1 MKNTPQTIAY
11 VDIAADPESSLG
23 AAERSIL
30 DRINQKVAAGETL
43 KDIIDFLFNETR
55 AIMPCDRIGIG
66 FLEENNTRLTLYY
79 VVTSYTPVYL
89 DTGYSSDIRG
99 SSLSTIFNTGTPRVI
114 NDLAAYYNA
123 HPGSESSKLLVREG
137 VLSSMTC
144 PLIVENRP
152 VGLLFRSSR
161 QRAAYSAREIKLH
174 LAIAERLGQAVE
186 KAFRIEQLSAAF
198 NSYME
203 MLGFVT
209 HELKSPLSS
218 IIMLGATLTNG
229 YMGALDEKQKET
241 VERMIKKAEY
251 LITLTGEYLNLS
263 RFESGKIAASFRVVD
278 FVADIV
284 NPAIDI
290 VGPQLEANR
299 ITLETFFPPGDIKV
313 ECDPELLR
321 VVIVNLAG
329 NAVKYGNVHGIVR
342 ISITADAET
351 LKVSVW
357 NTGPGFSE
365 SEKKNLFKK
374 FSRIQTPEL
383 MSRKGSGVGL
393 YMCWKIVTLHGGQIR
408 ADSTV
413 GEWAEFTF
421 EIPLVRA
428 PL

>member
-1 MKNTPQTIAY
+1 MKNTSQTIAY
-11 VDIAADPESSLG
+11 IDIAADPESALG

-66 FLEENNTRLTLYY
+66 ILEENNTRLTLYY

-229 YMGALDEKQKET
+229 YMGALDEKRRRQW
-241 VERMIKKAEY
+241 
-251 LITLTGEYLNLS
+251 
-263 RFESGKIAASFRVVD
+263 
-278 FVADIV
+278 
-284 NPAIDI
+284 
-290 VGPQLEANR
+290 
-299 ITLETFFPPGDIKV
+299 
-313 ECDPELLR
+313 
-321 VVIVNLAG
+321 
-329 NAVKYGNVHGIVR
+329 NA
-342 ISITADAET
+342 
-351 LKVSVW
+351 
-357 NTGPGFSE
+357 
-365 SEKKNLFKK
+365 
-374 FSRIQTPEL
+374 
-383 MSRKGSGVGL
+383 
-393 YMCWKIVTLHGGQIR
+393 
-408 ADSTV
+408 
-413 GEWAEFTF
+413 
-421 EIPLVRA
+421 
-428 PL
+428 